1 MISPTAPGV
10 NCQNKEHC
18 CTQIA
23 WKGCGIGFGIGLRS
37 PNQAG
42 TRKKGKDMRENSAE
56 GTSQQEKDFSAEL
69 LFKAINKSNIEIC
82 ESEDKKK
89 QCKERLQKSQSSK
102 K

>member
-1 MISPTAPGV
+1 
-10 NCQNKEHC
+10 
-18 CTQIA
+18 
-23 WKGCGIGFGIGLRS
+23 
-37 PNQAG
+37 
-42 TRKKGKDMRENSAE
+42 MRENSAE